1 MSSLE
6 LQNLNEPRHSKPRNE
21 RTARR
26 QRRGGRGL
34 TPQPMVIPVTEEG
47 FPAAVP
53 DIPPPSPAVFT
64 SDAARSSYP
73 WLPGRVIAGSI
84 WRGPAYVKVRVD
96 ASGEAAPWPL
106 PRP

>member
-1 MSSLE
+1 
-6 LQNLNEPRHSKPRNE
+6 LNEPRQSKPRHD

-26 QRRGGRGL
+26 QRRGGRSL
-34 TPQPMVIPVTEEG
+34 TSKAPVIPITDEG

-64 SDAARSSYP
+64 TETARASYP

-84 WRGPAYVKVRVD
+84 WRGPAHMKVRVD
-96 ASGEAAPWPL
+96 EAGDAAPWPP